1 MDLLQQRMVLDHEGQ
16 RKGVVYRNPYAHSKK
31 TDSESNNAET
41 RFLRNFP
48 KDINVIDEE
57 WVMLHFPSPLR
68 SRSVILVEDIPSANK
83 MDKFYPCVALLGTNL
98 NDKKLDYL
106 LSLGIN
112 HVIIALDNDATRK
125 AIKLAKKFM
134 INTSILPLQKD
145 LKDQTDEQLQEIA
158 RRLSE

>member
-1 MDLLQQRMVLDHEGQ
+1 
-16 RKGVVYRNPYAHSKK
+16 
-31 TDSESNNAET
+31 
-41 RFLRNFP
+41 
-48 KDINVIDEE
+48 
-57 WVMLHFPSPLR
+57 MLHFPSPLR
-68 SRSVILVEDIPSANK
+68 SRSVMLVEDIPSANK

-106 LSLGIN
+106 LSLGIT

-134 INTSILPLQKD
+134 ISTSILPLQKD